1 MKRVVNKAKNSKEAE
16 RWDITQQ
23 IKMTPEER
31 QNAAKELKKKF
42 YGLNPPDVRQSV
54 R

>member
-1 MKRVVNKAKNSKEAE
+1 MKRIDNKAKNIKEAE

-23 IKMTPEER
+23 IMMSPEER
-31 QNAAKELKKKF
+31 QKAAKELKKKF
-42 YGLNPPDVRQSV
+42 YGDNPPDVRQSV